1 MTVELKHIRI
11 VAISKR
17 LMCFLFGFCDEKI
30 VDFYRGKE
38 EECELIQELVDFED
52 FLSKVNH

>member
-1 MTVELKHIRI
+1 MTVELKRIRI

-17 LMCFLFGFCDEKI
+17 LMCFLFGFCAEKI

-52 FLSKVNH
+52 F